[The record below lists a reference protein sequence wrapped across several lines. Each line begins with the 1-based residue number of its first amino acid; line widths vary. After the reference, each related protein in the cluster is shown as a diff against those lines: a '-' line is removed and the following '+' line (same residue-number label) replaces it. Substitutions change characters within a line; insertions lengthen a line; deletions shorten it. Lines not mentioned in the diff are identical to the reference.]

1 MINGGSNLVQSL
13 FSGKLNIAAANCAKS
28 VTGKYFPI
36 LFTVYCKVNFTGAF
50 LVCQLCSQF
59 EKIRNE

>member
-1 MINGGSNLVQSL
+1 MTNGGSNSVQSL
-13 FSGKLNIAAANCAKS
+13 FSGKLNIAAANCTKS

-36 LFTVYCKVNFTGAF
+36 PFTACCKVNFTGAF
-50 LVCQLCSQF
+50 LVCQRCSQC